1 MAAAKAKANGG
12 RLAQELEEAEPEPE
26 GPSVT
31 EGPQEGPQEAQEGGA
46 PVEDPKKPSG
56 PSMKGK
62 TVTNWLNHTL
72 GQATHKLDS
81 GVVASAAAK
90 QAQAHSRGLRSDN
103 ESICERR
110 GNGFSLFG

>member
-1 MAAAKAKANGG
+1 MRSN
-12 RLAQELEEAEPEPE
+12 AQEPLEEEPEPE
-26 GPSVT
+26 GPS
-31 EGPQEGPQEAQEGGA
+31 PLEGG
-46 PVEDPKKPSG
+46 PGGPGGPEPKPSG

-90 QAQAHSRGLRSDN
+90 QAQAARNADR
-103 ESICERR
+103 IR
-110 GNGFSLFG
+110 